1 MGKTEN
7 TENKIITYLKG
18 VKAEWGKITWP
29 ERRQVIVQ
37 TIIVLAVVIVFSMYV
52 FVLDISF
59 KGILSAL
66 GLIK

>member
-1 MGKTEN
+1 MDK
-7 TENKIITYLKG
+7 TENKIITYFKG

-37 TIIVLAVVIVFSMYV
+37 TIIVLVIVIIFSIYV

-66 GLIK
+66 GLLK

>member
-29 ERRQVIVQ
+29 ERTQVIVQ